1 MDVCGHIKTKALH
14 TSSLNPALR
23 GEEEVVSGILCHY
36 WLWYDKPVL
45 WCGQSIGMESLRR
58 CTWPLGTPWRKKAKS
73 VLTFLPSLCMQTLQS
88 GNTRDGNQ
96 FAFRKSKKDLD
107 ALPPTQDAL
116 ILHINRANYH
126 TMVRNKALEPCPSLL
141 KPVDSGWYYSEGL
154 LKPKLMTREEVSAAC
169 LQLAYCGCSREGGCC
184 VNRRCTCVQLCLSC
198 SKACKCG
205 DRCRNDRNTTAE
217 ANEAWPIT
225 LIRWKSLGGLV

>member
-23 GEEEVVSGILCHY
+23 GEEEVASGILCHY
-36 WLWYDKPVL
+36 CMAVIRQASSMVWAKHRHGKSSKMHLTSWNTL
-45 WCGQSIGMESLRR
+45 E
-58 CTWPLGTPWRKKAKS
+58 KKAKS

-141 KPVDSGWYYSEGL
+141 KPVDSG
-154 LKPKLMTREEVSAAC
+154 
-169 LQLAYCGCSREGGCC
+169 
-184 VNRRCTCVQLCLSC
+184 
-198 SKACKCG
+198 
-205 DRCRNDRNTTAE
+205 
-217 ANEAWPIT
+217 
-225 LIRWKSLGGLV
+225 

>member
-1 MDVCGHIKTKALH
+1 MPLLAVIRQASSMVWAKHRHGKSSKMHL
-14 TSSLNPALR
+14 TSWNTL
-23 GEEEVVSGILCHY
+23 E
-36 WLWYDKPVL
+36 
-45 WCGQSIGMESLRR
+45 
-58 CTWPLGTPWRKKAKS
+58 KKAKS

-96 FAFRKSKKDLD
+96 FVFRKSKKDLG

-126 TMVRNKALEPCPSLL
+126 TMVQNKALEPCPSLL

-184 VNRRCTCVQLCLSC
+184 VNRRCTCVQLSLSC

-205 DRCRNDRNTTAE
+205 NRCRNDRNTTAE
-217 ANEAWPIT
+217 ENEA
-225 LIRWKSLGGLV
+225 